1 MVAKQV
7 RVLLYV
13 LILAQKQVLT
23 KGFVT
28 SRTSSSL
35 LVRPRIRLHDVQQK
49 IMASNVKDET
59 SIQNIVKEEILA
71 PRSNIAIPI
80 DSTETSLVSSDIKK
94 NAGLELW
101 KKRLITHEDSFNLH
115 KLASISYTISS
126 AVMLINAAIGLST
139 SPEAFSNIPTVM
151 ELFMNI
157 FTVSNIV
164 MCFASV
170 RMAFIHRQGD
180 LIARNAFLG
189 TAVSSL
195 FSGFYMVW
203 ISPFSEGDIFNS
215 LWISRM
221 FFAVLVGLNAFFI
234 ADTILRTDEIV
245 EGRRDRKAADY
256 TGRKIIDT
264 LGYVFPVAWGMPL
277 IAATGWNSCVIHD
290 RSWFIEQCLF
300 IDSQLHYPGFQSH
313 VFYQQLST
321 SLAASYASLFVTL
334 RDKKLISK
342 TVELGG
348 ITIFAMPALIW
359 SIYTTVTFIRF
370 LSMPH

>member
-1 MVAKQV
+1 MKL
-7 RVLLYV
+7 LLYV
-13 LILAQKQVLT
+13 LLLAQKKVLT
-23 KGFVT
+23 QGFVT
-28 SRTSSSL
+28 SRTTNL
-35 LVRPRIRLHDVQQK
+35 LVRPRIRLHDEQQ
-49 IMASNVKDET
+49 IMASNVKDEV
-59 SIQNIVKEEILA
+59 SIQNIAGEETLA
-71 PRSNIAIPI
+71 PSSEVEVSI
-80 DSTETSLVSSDIKK
+80 DSSNFVSSEFKK

-101 KKRLITHEDSFNLH
+101 KKRLITHEDPFSLH
-115 KLASISYTISS
+115 KLASIGYTISS
-126 AVMLINAAIGLST
+126 AVMLINAVIGLST
-139 SPEAFSNIPTVM
+139 SPEVFSNIPKEM

-180 LIARNAFLG
+180 LTARNAFLG

-215 LWISRM
+215 IWISRM

-234 ADTILRTDEIV
+234 ADTILKTDEIV

-256 TGRKIIDT
+256 TGRTIIDT

-277 IAATGWNSCVIHD
+277 IAATGLVSCVIHD

-300 IDSQLHYPGFQSH
+300 IDSQLQYPGFQSH

-359 SIYTTVTFIRF
+359 SIYTTVNFFRF